1 MPFNGRKKRRKNI
14 YLHNQGRVPTWPLSP
29 DDARLEQETNEA
41 ALDRQMY
48 ELNFQVDG
56 SAEKASLQGQIDVLN
71 DRIAADSGLHA
82 YAVRQTPG
90 LVRRQALG
98 DGNCLFATMSLNFFS
113 VTGKNLDSFALRK
126 KVAGLLESVPKKNSH
141 AFLCHDAARIIA
153 INGQYEGADEL
164 AIMALAIATNL
175 ITTVVTESG
184 GGYATY
190 TYTPKESATKLGLPC
205 QSQPLGQV
213 YVSNRSSVPPNHFD
227 PLFLPKNDGGVSAEK
242 EALALVEAE
251 KAAALE
257 EETRQKEA
265 LALVEAEKAAAL
277 EEETK
282 QKEALALEASAAAME
297 KEARQKEAALVEA
310 ASRARKRKQQ
320 EQSAVKR
327 QRKKQEQLANK
338 RLALAVEMA
347 ERRRL
352 KAQCLEDK
360 ERPAGKAQ
368 RAAALVLASTNP
380 TKSMI
385 EDPAMD
391 AFEQDPTAAL
401 AHVCLTTGIHVPGLN
416 NLRRLSNGTCPEEG
430 EQVAID
436 EAEKTLEAL
445 AASVSGAAS
454 HAADAYVKC

>member
-1 MPFNGRKKRRKNI
+1 MPYGRKKRRKPQDFQS
-14 YLHNQGRVPTWPLSP
+14 HNEVRVPTWPLSP
-29 DDARLEQETNEA
+29 DDARLEQETNED
-41 ALDRQMY
+41 ALGRLMY
-48 ELNFQVDG
+48 ELNFHVDG
-56 SAEKASLQGQIDVLN
+56 SAEKDSLQGQIGVLN

-82 YAVRQTPG
+82 YAVRQIPG

-113 VTGKNLDSFALRK
+113 VTGKNLDSFALRE
-126 KVAGLLESVPKKNSH
+126 KVARLLESAPKKNSY
-141 AFLCHDAARIIA
+141 AILCHNAARIIA

-227 PLFLPKNDGGVSAEK
+227 PLFLPKNDGGVSAT
-242 EALALVEAE
+242 LVEAE

-265 LALVEAEKAAAL
+265 LAL
-277 EEETK
+277 
-282 QKEALALEASAAAME
+282 EASELAAAAAME
-297 KEARQKEAALVEA
+297 KAAAMEEETRQKEAARLIAEA
-310 ASRARKRKQQ
+310 SGARKRKKK
-320 EQSAVKR
+320 EQSAN
-327 QRKKQEQLANK
+327 E

-360 ERPAGKAQ
+360 ERERRRLKAQ
-368 RAAALVLASTNP
+368 CL
-380 TKSMI
+380 
-385 EDPAMD
+385 EDKERSA
-391 AFEQDPTAAL
+391 
-401 AHVCLTTGIHVPGLN
+401 
-416 NLRRLSNGTCPEEG
+416 NLRRLTTTRACGGCSSKEVRWC
-430 EQVAID
+430 
-436 EAEKTLEAL
+436 
-445 AASVSGAAS
+445 
-454 HAADAYVKC
+454 

>member
-71 DRIAADSGLHA
+71 DRIAADIGLHA

-113 VTGKNLDSFALRK
+113 VTGKNLDSFALRE
-126 KVAGLLESVPKKNSH
+126 KVARLLESAPKKNSY
-141 AFLCHDAARIIA
+141 AVLCHNAARIIA

-227 PLFLPKNDGGVSAEK
+227 PLFLPKNDGGVSAT
-242 EALALVEAE
+242 LVEAE

-265 LALVEAEKAAAL
+265 LAL
-277 EEETK
+277 
-282 QKEALALEASAAAME
+282 EASELAAAAAME
-297 KEARQKEAALVEA
+297 KAAAMEEETRQKEAARLIAEA
-310 ASRARKRKQQ
+310 SGARKRKKK
-320 EQSAVKR
+320 EQSAN
-327 QRKKQEQLANK
+327 E

-360 ERPAGKAQ
+360 ERERRRLKAQCLEDKERSAGKAQ

>member
-251 KAAALE
+251 KEAALE

-277 EEETK
+277 EEETR
-282 QKEALALEASAAAME
+282 QKEALAL
-297 KEARQKEAALVEA
+297 VEA
-310 ASRARKRKQQ
+310 EKAASGARKREKQ
-320 EQSAVKR
+320 EQSDK
-327 QRKKQEQLANK
+327 E
-338 RLALAVEMA
+338 RLALAVDSPW
-347 ERRRL
+347 
-352 KAQCLEDK
+352 Q
-360 ERPAGKAQ
+360 
-368 RAAALVLASTNP
+368 
-380 TKSMI
+380 
-385 EDPAMD
+385 
-391 AFEQDPTAAL
+391 
-401 AHVCLTTGIHVPGLN
+401 
-416 NLRRLSNGTCPEEG
+416 LRWRSDG
-430 EQVAID
+430 D
-436 EAEKTLEAL
+436 
-445 AASVSGAAS
+445 
-454 HAADAYVKC
+454 